1 MLGVMCGI
9 VGYVGPREAQDVI
22 LDGLARLEYR
32 GYDSAGLAVLGD
44 GRLNLVRRVGKI
56 DKLREAV
63 RSAPLPGNLGIG
75 HTRWATHGLPT
86 EENAHPHTDCSGK
99 IALVHNGIIENHR
112 ALRKRLAS
120 SGHKFKS
127 QTDTEV
133 LVHLVEESYQGDL
146 AAAVR
151 RALAETQGAF
161 AIAVIHAD
169 HPDEIVV
176 ARKGSPLVIGLLDGE
191 GFVASDAPALLPYTR
206 DFCFL
211 SDGEVARIRP
221 GQVELWAADGTPK
234 EPEFRH
240 VPWDP
245 LTAEKQGYRH
255 FMEKEIH
262 EQPQAVADTLRGQL
276 WSPWEGGLSD
286 DDLKEIDHIYLIAC
300 GTSYH
305 AALVAEYL
313 WEPLLGI
320 PVAAEIASE
329 FRYKAPAVG
338 PNTLVVA
345 VSQSGE
351 TVDTLMAVREARAR
365 GAKAL
370 AVTNIVGSAI
380 PRESDGVLYTR
391 AGLEIGVAA
400 SKTFTAQLA
409 ALALLGLRLAH
420 ARGVISREE
429 MEAELGTLSQGP
441 ALVAKAL
448 KSEEAIEELAEK
460 FYQKSD
466 FLYLARGILYP
477 LALEG
482 ALKLKEISYIHAEGY
497 PAGEMKHGPI
507 ALIDEKMPVVFL
519 VSKEEL
525 WDKALSNMEEVR
537 ARRGILIVFSDQDH
551 PELRRLADH
560 LVLLPAAPRPLVP
573 LVFAPPLQLLAYH
586 IARLRGTDVDQ
597 PRNLAK
603 TVTVE

>member
-1 MLGVMCGI
+1 MCGI
-9 VGYVGPREAQDVI
+9 VGYVGPREAQEVL

-32 GYDSAGLAVLGD
+32 GYDSAGLAVLD
-44 GRLNLVRRVGKI
+44 GGKLALVRRVGKI
-56 DKLREAV
+56 ENLRDAV
-63 RSAPLPGNLGIG
+63 RSRPLPGHTGIG
-75 HTRWATHGLPT
+75 HTRWATHGLPN
-86 EENAHPHTDCSGK
+86 EENAHPHTDCTGK

-112 ALRKRLAS
+112 ELREELTQA
-120 SGHKFKS
+120 GHEFRS

-133 LVHLVEESYQGDL
+133 LVHLVEQHYRGDL
-146 AAAVR
+146 AQAVR
-151 RALAETQGAF
+151 EALKEAKGAF
-161 AIAVIHAD
+161 AIAVIHVD
-169 HPDEIVV
+169 HPREIVV
-176 ARKGSPLVIGLLDGE
+176 AREGSPLVVGVRDRE
-191 GFVASDAPALLPYTR
+191 GYVASDAPAMLPYTR
-206 DFCFL
+206 DLCFL
-211 SDGEVARIRP
+211 ADGEVARVRP
-221 GQVELWAADGTPK
+221 GVVELWDKEGRAK
-234 EPEFRH
+234 EPRFRR
-240 VPWDP
+240 VDWDP

-276 WSPWEGGLSD
+276 WSPWEGGISER
-286 DDLKEIDHIYLIAC
+286 DLQGVRHIYIVAC
-300 GTSYH
+300 GTSFY

-313 WEPLLGI
+313 WEPVLGI
-320 PVAAEIASE
+320 PVEAEVASE
-329 FRYKAPAVG
+329 FRYKAPALG
-338 PNTLVVA
+338 PDTLVVA

-351 TVDTLMAVREARAR
+351 TVDTLMAVRAARAK

-370 AVTNIVGSAI
+370 AVSNIVGSAI

-420 ARGVISREE
+420 ARGVLSREE
-429 MEAELGTLSQGP
+429 MEARFEALSQGP
-441 ALVAKAL
+441 ALLTQAL
-448 KSEEAIEELAEK
+448 QREGELERLAQK
-460 FYQKSD
+460 FYQKED

-482 ALKLKEISYIHAEGY
+482 ALKLKEISYIHAEAY

-519 VSKEEL
+519 ITGEEL

-537 ARRGILIVFSDQDH
+537 ARRGILIVFSDRDH
-551 PELRRLADH
+551 PEVRRLADH
-560 LVLLPAAPRPLVP
+560 VVLLPAAPRELVP

>member
-63 RSAPLPGNLGIG
+63 RSTPLPGNLGIG

-255 FMEKEIH
+255 FME
-262 EQPQAVADTLRGQL
+262 
-276 WSPWEGGLSD
+276 
-286 DDLKEIDHIYLIAC
+286 
-300 GTSYH
+300 
-305 AALVAEYL
+305 
-313 WEPLLGI
+313 
-320 PVAAEIASE
+320 
-329 FRYKAPAVG
+329 
-338 PNTLVVA
+338 
-345 VSQSGE
+345 
-351 TVDTLMAVREARAR
+351 
-365 GAKAL
+365 
-370 AVTNIVGSAI
+370 
-380 PRESDGVLYTR
+380 
-391 AGLEIGVAA
+391 
-400 SKTFTAQLA
+400 
-409 ALALLGLRLAH
+409 
-420 ARGVISREE
+420 ISF
-429 MEAELGTLSQGP
+429 S
-441 ALVAKAL
+441 
-448 KSEEAIEELAEK
+448 
-460 FYQKSD
+460 
-466 FLYLARGILYP
+466 
-477 LALEG
+477 
-482 ALKLKEISYIHAEGY
+482 
-497 PAGEMKHGPI
+497 MKC
-507 ALIDEKMPVVFL
+507 
-519 VSKEEL
+519 
-525 WDKALSNMEEVR
+525 R
-537 ARRGILIVFSDQDH
+537 
-551 PELRRLADH
+551 
-560 LVLLPAAPRPLVP
+560 
-573 LVFAPPLQLLAYH
+573 
-586 IARLRGTDVDQ
+586 
-597 PRNLAK
+597 
-603 TVTVE
+603 

>member
-1 MLGVMCGI
+1 MCGI

-22 LDGLARLEYR
+22 LEGLARLEYR
-32 GYDSAGLAVLGD
+32 GYDSAGLAVLKNGEIAI
-44 GRLNLVRRVGKI
+44 VRRVGKI
-56 DKLREAV
+56 ERLRKALQE
-63 RSAPLPGNLGIG
+63 SPIPGKLGIG

-112 ALRKRLAS
+112 PLREKLVSA
-120 SGHKFKS
+120 GHTFKS

-133 LVHLVEESYQGDL
+133 LVHLVEEVYRGDL
-146 AAAVR
+146 ARAVR
-151 RALAETQGAF
+151 EALTQVEGAF

-176 ARKGSPLVIGLLDGE
+176 ARKGSPLVLGLLDGE
-191 GFVASDAPALLPYTR
+191 GFVASDAPALLSYTR

-211 SDGEVARIRP
+211 LDGEVARIRP
-221 GQVELWAADGTPK
+221 GQVELWDAEGQPK
-234 EPEFRH
+234 KPEFRR

-276 WSPWEGGLSD
+276 WSPWEGGLSE
-286 DDLKEIDHIYLIAC
+286 DDLRDIDHVYLIAC

-320 PVAAEIASE
+320 PVEAEIASE
-329 FRYKAPAVG
+329 FRYKAPAAG
-338 PNTLVVA
+338 PGTLVVA

-351 TVDTLMAVREARAR
+351 TVDTLMAVREARGR

-370 AVTNIVGSAI
+370 AVANIVGSAI

-409 ALALLGLRLAH
+409 ALALLGLRIAH
-420 ARGVISREE
+420 ARGLLSREE
-429 MEAELGTLSQGP
+429 LEEEFEVLSRAP
-441 ALVAKAL
+441 ALVAQALETEKAVE
-448 KSEEAIEELAEK
+448 KLAERY
-460 FYQKSD
+460 YQKAD

-519 VSKEEL
+519 ITKEEL

-537 ARRGILIVFSDQDH
+537 SRRGILIVFSDQDH

-560 LVLLPAAPRPLVP
+560 LILLPEAPRPLVP

>member
-1 MLGVMCGI
+1 MCGI
-9 VGYVGPREAQDVI
+9 VGYVGPRRAQDV
-22 LDGLARLEYR
+22 LLEGLTRLEYR
-32 GYDSAGLAVLGD
+32 GYDSAGLAVLD
-44 GRLNLVRRVGKI
+44 GGRISLVRRVGKI
-56 DKLREAV
+56 RNLREAV
-63 RSAPLPGNLGIG
+63 EKRPLAGYLGIG
-75 HTRWATHGLPT
+75 HTRWATHGLPS
-86 EENAHPHTDCSGK
+86 EENAHPHTDCSGN

-112 ALRKRLAS
+112 ELRKELSAH
-120 SGHKFKS
+120 GHRFTS

-133 LVHLVEESYQGDL
+133 LVHLVEEHYSGDL
-146 AAAVR
+146 VEAVR
-151 RALAETQGAF
+151 EALAQAQGAF
-161 AIAVIHAD
+161 AIAVIHAG
-169 HPDEIVV
+169 HPNEIVV
-176 ARKGSPLVIGLLDGE
+176 ARQGSPLVVGVREEE

-206 DFCFL
+206 EFCFL
-211 SDGEVARIRP
+211 ADGEVARIRP
-221 GQVELWAADGTPK
+221 GRVELLAADGTPK

-276 WSPWEGGLSD
+276 WSSWEGGLSEEH
-286 DDLKEIDHIYLIAC
+286 LKDVDHIYLIAC

-313 WEPLLGI
+313 WEPLLGL
-320 PVAAEIASE
+320 PVEAEIASE
-329 FRYKAPAVG
+329 FRYKSPALG
-338 PNTLVVA
+338 PGTLVVA

-351 TVDTLMAVREARAR
+351 TVDTLMAVREARGR

-370 AVTNIVGSAI
+370 AVSNIVGSAI
-380 PRESDGVLYTR
+380 PRESDGVIYTR

-409 ALALLGLRLAH
+409 ALNLLGLRIAH
-420 ARGVISREE
+420 ARGGLSQED
-429 MEAELGTLSQGP
+429 MEAAFDLLSRGP
-441 ALVAKAL
+441 ALIGQSL
-448 KSEEAIEELAEK
+448 EMEEEVEKLAQL

-466 FLYLARGILYP
+466 FLYLARGVLYP

-507 ALIDEKMPVVFL
+507 ALIDEGMPVVFL
-519 VSKEEL
+519 VSQEEL
-525 WDKALSNMEEVR
+525 WDKALANMEEVR

-560 LVLLPAAPRPLVP
+560 LVLLPKAPRPLVP

>member
-1 MLGVMCGI
+1 MCGI
-9 VGYVGPREAQDVI
+9 VGYVGPREAQEV
-22 LDGLARLEYR
+22 LLEGLARLEYR
-32 GYDSAGLAVLGD
+32 GYDSAGLAVLD
-44 GRLNLVRRVGKI
+44 GGKLALVRRVGKI
-56 DKLREAV
+56 ENLRDAV
-63 RSAPLPGNLGIG
+63 RAEPLPGHTGIG
-75 HTRWATHGLPT
+75 HTRWATHGLPN

-112 ALRKRLAS
+112 ELRQELTQA
-120 SGHKFKS
+120 GHIFRS

-133 LVHLVEESYQGDL
+133 LVHLVEQHYRGDL
-146 AAAVR
+146 AQAVR
-151 RALAETQGAF
+151 EALKEAKGAF

-169 HPDEIVV
+169 HPQEVVV
-176 ARKGSPLVIGLLDGE
+176 AREGSPLVVGVRDGE
-191 GFVASDAPALLPYTR
+191 GYVASDAPAMLPYTR
-206 DFCFL
+206 ELCFL
-211 SDGEVARIRP
+211 ADGEVARVRP
-221 GQVELWAADGTPK
+221 GVVELWDREGGAK
-234 EPEFRH
+234 EPRFRR
-240 VPWDP
+240 VDWDP

-276 WSPWEGGLSD
+276 WSPWEGGISD
-286 DDLKEIDHIYLIAC
+286 RDLRGVRHIYLVAC
-300 GTSYH
+300 GTSFY

-320 PVAAEIASE
+320 PVEAEVASE
-329 FRYKAPAVG
+329 FRYKAPALG
-338 PNTLVVA
+338 PDTLVVA

-351 TVDTLMAVREARAR
+351 TVDTLMAVRAARAK
-365 GAKAL
+365 GAKAF
-370 AVTNIVGSAI
+370 AVSNIVGAAI

-420 ARGVISREE
+420 ARGDLSREE
-429 MEAELGTLSQGP
+429 MEARFEALSQGP
-441 ALVAKAL
+441 ALLAQAL
-448 KSEEAIEELAEK
+448 QREGELERLAQK
-460 FYQKSD
+460 FYQKED
-466 FLYLARGILYP
+466 FLYLARGILFP

-482 ALKLKEISYIHAEGY
+482 ALKLKEISYIHAEAY

-507 ALIDEKMPVVFL
+507 ALIDEEMPVVFL
-519 VSKEEL
+519 ITGEEL

-537 ARRGILIVFSDQDH
+537 ARRGILIVFSDRDH
-551 PELRRLADH
+551 PEVRRLADH
-560 LVLLPAAPRPLVP
+560 VVLLPAASRELVP

>member
-1 MLGVMCGI
+1 MCGI
-9 VGYVGPREAQDVI
+9 VGYVGPRQAQDVL

-32 GYDSAGLAVLGD
+32 GYDSAGLAVLGA
-44 GRLNLVRRVGKI
+44 GGLKLVRRVGKI
-56 DKLREAV
+56 DRLREAV
-63 RSAPLPGNLGIG
+63 RAAPLPGHVGIG
-75 HTRWATHGLPT
+75 HTRWATHGLPS
-86 EENAHPHTDCSGK
+86 EENAHPHADCSGK

-112 ALRKRLAS
+112 TLRERLAS
-120 SGHKFKS
+120 SGHTFKS
-127 QTDTEV
+127 QTDTEA
-133 LVHLVEESYQGDL
+133 LVHLVEERYQGDL
-146 AAAVR
+146 VAAVR

-176 ARKGSPLVIGLLDGE
+176 ARKGSPLVIGILPGE
-191 GFVASDAPALLPYTR
+191 GLVASDAPALLPYTR

-211 SDGEVARIRP
+211 SDGEVARVRP
-221 GQVELWAADGTPK
+221 GKVELWDPEGTPK
-234 EPEFRH
+234 KPEFRH

-262 EQPQAVADTLRGQL
+262 EQSQAVADTLRGQL
-276 WSPWEGGLSD
+276 WSPWEGGLSED
-286 DDLKEIDHIYLIAC
+286 YLKEVDHIYLIAC

-338 PNTLVVA
+338 PRALVVA

-370 AVTNIVGSAI
+370 TVTNIVGSALA
-380 PRESDGVLYTR
+380 RESDGVVYTR

-409 ALALLGLRLAH
+409 ALALLGLKLAR
-420 ARGVISREE
+420 ARGVISQARL
-429 MEAELGTLSQGP
+429 EAELETLSRGP
-441 ALVAKAL
+441 ALLVKAL
-448 KSEEAIEELAEK
+448 ELEKPVEELAER

-477 LALEG
+477 MALEG

-507 ALIDEKMPVVFL
+507 ALIDEEMPVVFL
-519 VSKEEL
+519 ASREEL
-525 WDKALSNMEEVR
+525 WDKSLANMEEVR
-537 ARRGILIVFSDQDH
+537 ARRGILIVFADQDH

-560 LVLLPAAPRPLVP
+560 VVLLPPAPRPLVP